1 MHAPLNY
8 ASDRLSYNLNTEL
21 WLLIIPQRS
30 SAFVTSHL
38 SPGLN
43 PLHASGKGRSPRWTK
58 DTTVKHLREIS
69 LMKSASGNG
78 PHDRCRCNG
87 RKGAASPMILALWSP
102 LPRFWALVVGLAN
115 GLPMAPL
122 TRDSLRDL
130 PPVRLRI
137 ASRNMSPC
145 ASGCSS

>member
-8 ASDRLSYNLNTEL
+8 ASDRLSYNLNTQL
-21 WLLIIPQRS
+21 WLLIIPRRS

-87 RKGAASPMILALWSP
+87 RKGAAFSNDSGSLEPSSP
-102 LPRFWALVVGLAN
+102 LLGPLSS